1 MKKLR
6 FFKLKNL
13 TIAMLTSFAVLFL
26 LWLIYPLPKTLA
38 KPETK
43 VFEQVW
49 QTVNE
54 NFYDPKLNGVDWKA
68 IRQKYEPQ
76 VARTKSI
83 QEAAVVINQMLSEL
97 RTSHTR
103 FYTQDEPAYYQLLG
117 IFQAN
122 NPDFQKE
129 LKKFFPKGKIEYS
142 GIGAFTKDI
151 NGKTFISA
159 ILDAS
164 PAAKAGLKVGDQLLS
179 VEGGP
184 YQPIKS
190 FAGKAGQKVTLLIQ
204 RKPDANTQ
212 EKIAVTP
219 KIYDA
224 ATMFLEAQQASTQV
238 IQRNGKKI
246 GYVHIWSNAADPDQE
261 KLRGDLIYGRLRN
274 AEALVLDLRD
284 GWGGGDIGYLN
295 IFTAKEGPSITSIPR
310 NGKRYTSISQWKK
323 PVVMVINEGSRSS
336 KEILAYGFKQH
347 KIGPVIGSKT
357 TGAVVAGRPFLM
369 SDGSFVYL
377 AVSNVFLNETQRL
390 EGKGV
395 APDINVP
402 FSLEY
407 AQAADPQKE
416 RAIEA
421 MLEALNSK
429 AAMLKTEARREEGFN
444 D

>member
-1 MKKLR
+1 MKRLVIPR
-6 FFKLKNL
+6 LNRVATAIVI
-13 TIAMLTSFAVLFL
+13 TISVLLL
-26 LWLIYPLPKTLA
+26 LWLTSPLSKTLA
-38 KPETK
+38 KTEVK

-54 NFYDPKLNGVDWKA
+54 SFYDPKFNGVDWKA
-68 IRQKYEPQ
+68 MRQKYEPQ
-76 VARTKSI
+76 AARTKSI
-83 QEAAVVINQMLSEL
+83 QEVASVINQMLSEL

-103 FYTQDEPAYYQLLG
+103 FYIPDEPAYYQLLG
-117 IFQAN
+117 IFQAR
-122 NPDFQKE
+122 NPEFQKE

-151 NGKTFISA
+151 NSKTFISA
-159 ILDAS
+159 ILDGS

-179 VEGGP
+179 VKDRP
-184 YQPIKS
+184 YQPIQS
-190 FAGKAGQKVTLLIQ
+190 FVGKAGQKVTLLIQ
-204 RKPDANTQ
+204 RKPDTNSQ

-246 GYVHIWSNAADPDQE
+246 GYVHIWSNAADPDQD
-261 KLRGDLIYGRLRN
+261 KLREDLIYGRLRG
-274 AEALVLDLRD
+274 ADALVLDLRD

-310 NGKRYTSISQWKK
+310 NGRRYTSISQWKK

-336 KEILAYGFKQH
+336 KEILAYAFQQH

-369 SDGSFVYL
+369 SDGSFVYV

-395 APDINVP
+395 TPDINVP

-407 AQAADPQKE
+407 AQGADPQKE
-416 RAIEA
+416 RAIEVL
-421 MLEALNSK
+421 LEALNKSV
-429 AAMLKTEARREEGFN
+429 N
-444 D
+444 S

>member
-1 MKKLR
+1 MKRLVIPR
-6 FFKLKNL
+6 LNRVATAIVI
-13 TIAMLTSFAVLFL
+13 TISVLFL
-26 LWLIYPLPKTLA
+26 LWLTSPLPKTLA
-38 KPETK
+38 KTEVK

-54 NFYDPKLNGVDWKA
+54 NFYDPKFNGVDWKA
-68 IRQKYEPQ
+68 MQQKYQPQ
-76 VARTKSI
+76 ATQTKSI
-83 QEAAVVINQMLSEL
+83 QEVAVVINQMLSEL

-117 IFQAN
+117 IFQAR

-129 LKKFFPKGKIEYS
+129 LKKFFPKGKIEYT
-142 GIGAFTKDI
+142 GIGIFTKDI

-159 ILDAS
+159 ILDGS

-179 VEGGP
+179 VEDRP
-184 YQPIKS
+184 YQPIQS
-190 FAGKAGQKVTLLIQ
+190 FVGKAGQKVTLLIQ
-204 RKPDANTQ
+204 RKPDANSQ

-219 KIYDA
+219 KMYDA
-224 ATMFLEAQQASTQV
+224 TTMFLEAQQTSTQV

-246 GYVHIWSNAADPDQE
+246 GYVHIWSNAADPDQD
-261 KLRGDLIYGRLRN
+261 KLREDLIYGRLRN

-323 PVVMVINEGSRSS
+323 PVVMLINEGSRSS
-336 KEILAYGFKQH
+336 KEILAYAFKQH

-369 SDGSFVYL
+369 SDGSLVYV

-395 APDINVP
+395 TPDINVP

-407 AQAADPQKE
+407 AQGGDPQKE

-421 MLEALNSK
+421 MLAALK
-429 AAMLKTEARREEGFN
+429 
-444 D
+444 